1 VKRSASQISRGGEHG
16 AAAAGEGDIDAWIM
30 RGKAAV
36 GAGGAREV
44 ESNVRYIWAQSVEAL
59 QDAAARSRA
68 QAAATADER
77 QRTELNF
84 YASAM
89 EARARALPAE

>member
-1 VKRSASQISRGGEHG
+1 MKRSASQISRGGEHG

-36 GAGGAREV
+36 GDGAREV

>member
-1 VKRSASQISRGGEHG
+1 MKRSASQISRGGEHG

-36 GAGGAREV
+36 RDGAREV